1 LGKPSSDSM
10 PAVSSCYR
18 LVIGAWLLRG
28 RPFLRGEILTAERGG
43 HGGPPLQDLTG
54 KALDSAVTNDAG
66 SRDLK
71 SLPSSTTS
79 IRKVALAS
87 LIGTTIEWYDFF
99 LYGTASAL
107 IFNKLFF
114 PNYDP
119 LTGTFAAVG
128 TYAVGF
134 AARPIGGIV
143 CGHYGDRIGR
153 KSMLILTLL
162 IMGIAT
168 FLIGCLPTYN
178 QIGIWAPILLVV
190 LRVAQGFAAGGEWA
204 GAVLMAVEHAPAGR
218 RGFYGSWPQIGV
230 PAGLLLSTL
239 IFGQITKLPE
249 EVLFGWGWRVA
260 FLLSFILVGVGLFVR
275 LAIIE
280 SPLFAEI
287 KEAGTESRAPII
299 DAVREHPRNVLLAMG
314 ARLAE
319 NGAFYLYTVFVLT
332 YATQSKIGFSRSAV
346 LAAISIAALIELFT
360 MPTFGALSDRFGRRP
375 VYLFGAIFTALFAF
389 PFFWMIESSN
399 TTLMVLAIV
408 FALVF
413 GHSAMYGPQASFFSE
428 LFGTR
433 VRYSGASLGYQ
444 LSSVIAGGLS
454 PLIATGLLRRY
465 STSWPIALLIVIMA
479 TVTTV
484 SVYVAAETAH
494 TNIGSE
500 NDAPTT
506 ENPAMEVELR

>member
-1 LGKPSSDSM
+1 
-10 PAVSSCYR
+10 
-18 LVIGAWLLRG
+18 
-28 RPFLRGEILTAERGG
+28 
-43 HGGPPLQDLTG
+43 
-54 KALDSAVTNDAG
+54 
-66 SRDLK
+66 LK
-71 SLPSSTTS
+71 SSPSTNVS
-79 IRKVALAS
+79 IRKVAVAS
-87 LIGTTIEWYDFF
+87 FIGTTIEWYDFF

-119 LTGTFAAVG
+119 LTGTLAAFG

-143 CGHYGDRIGR
+143 CGHYGDKVGR

-168 FLIGCLPTYN
+168 FLIGCLPTYS

-190 LRVAQGFAAGGEWA
+190 LRVAQGFGVGGEWG
-204 GAVLMAVEHAPAGR
+204 GAVLMAVEHSPEGR

-230 PAGLLLSTL
+230 PAGLLLSTV
-239 IFGQITKLPE
+239 IFTQIARLPE
-249 EVLFGWGWRVA
+249 EMLFGWAWRVA
-260 FLLSFILVGVGLFVR
+260 FLLSFVLVGLGLFVR
-275 LAIIE
+275 LAIVE

-287 KEAGTESRAPII
+287 KQAGVESRAPIL
-299 DAVREHPRNVLLAMG
+299 DVLREHPKSVLLAMG

-319 NGAFYLYTVFVLT
+319 NGAFYVYTVFVLT
-332 YATQSKIGFSRSAV
+332 YATQSKIGFSRTAV
-346 LAAISIAALIELFT
+346 LVAISIAAVVELFS
-360 MPTFGALSDRFGRRP
+360 MPAFGALSDRLGRRP

-389 PFFWMIESSN
+389 PFFWMIDSSN
-399 TTLMVLAIV
+399 TILMSLAIV
-408 FALVF
+408 LALVL

-454 PLIATGLLRRY
+454 PLIAAGLLKRY
-465 STSWPIALLIVIMA
+465 NASWPIALLIIGMA
-479 TVTTV
+479 VATII
-484 SVYVAAETAH
+484 SVYFAAETAH
-494 TNIGSE
+494 TDIES
-500 NDAPTT
+500 D
-506 ENPAMEVELR
+506 LRKK